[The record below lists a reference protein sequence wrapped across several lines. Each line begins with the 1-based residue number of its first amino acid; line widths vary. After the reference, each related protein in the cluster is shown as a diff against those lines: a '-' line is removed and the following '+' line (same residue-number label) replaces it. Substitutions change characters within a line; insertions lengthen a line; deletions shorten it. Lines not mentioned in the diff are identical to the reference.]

1 MKRLI
6 ALITLAAPS
15 LCATAQTPLL
25 DAMTARWNTFIFVS
39 TKMPRQSLVELAR
52 EASQAQAVIVL
63 TGFGGTEDTLVSTQ
77 TFAAEINNICCQQ
90 KPARWIVDPVLT
102 RRYKVVGAP
111 TFVVGHGK
119 SDSPNEFSK
128 VAGEFSLAQALKLI
142 AQGSRV
148 TAASEF
154 AKRVY
159 TSTYGERF

>member
-1 MKRLI
+1 MKRSIAFLI
-6 ALITLAAPS
+6 LAATS
-15 LCATAQTPLL
+15 MGATAQTPLL
-25 DAMTARWNTFIFVS
+25 DSMTARWNTFIFVS

-63 TGFGGTEDTLVSTQ
+63 TGFGGSADTLVATQ
-77 TFAAEINNICCQQ
+77 AFAAEINNICCQQ

-102 RRYKVVGAP
+102 RRYQVNAAP

-119 SDSPNEFSK
+119 SDNPNEFSK

-148 TAASEF
+148 APAIDY

-159 TSTYGERF
+159 TATYGERF